1 MIKTETHEVPN
12 FLKELP
18 EESDKTLWKHA
29 YARFLIS
36 IDKTPDQAVKKKT
49 NLKALLP
56 ILADLEPRWSTVE
69 PEMMVT
75 SHAYLHRMNVFIK
88 RYKLKTTDVAV
99 LMEEIR
105 ALRDASADAEQ
116 TFNASRT
123 DSENS
128 DDEQVQAVQP

>member
-18 EESDKTLWKHA
+18 EESDKILWKHA